1 MLLQVAAFTVIEPAI
16 LGEVIITFMRS
27 IKLGLRDKRLCIR
40 LFSHLIFR
48 FGLTTIL

>member
-1 MLLQVAAFTVIEPAI
+1 MLLQVAALTVVELDI
-16 LGEVIITFMRS
+16 LGEVIITSMRN